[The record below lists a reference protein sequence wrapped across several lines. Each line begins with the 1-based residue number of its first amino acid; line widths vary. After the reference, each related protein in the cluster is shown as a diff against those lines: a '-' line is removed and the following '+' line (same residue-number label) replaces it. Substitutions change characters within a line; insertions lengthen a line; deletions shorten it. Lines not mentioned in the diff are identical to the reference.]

1 MDYKKYLPLRTTKQV
16 TGAYD
21 FLIGEGYREE
31 VDCIKRVGYNTNT
44 RRLMVVG
51 LIYDKNL
58 VSKFLDV
65 ILTQGDFNYRKDFI
79 DTYNRRYGKRPELH
93 ICF

>member
-1 MDYKKYLPLRTTKQV
+1 MDYTKYFPLRTTKQV

-21 FLIGEGYREE
+21 FLIGEEYREE
-31 VDCIKRVGYNTNT
+31 VDCIKSVGYNTYT

-58 VSKFLDV
+58 LSKFLSV
-65 ILTQGDFNYRKDFI
+65 IWRQGDFDYHKDSMN
-79 DTYNRRYGKRPELH
+79 TWHRRYRKRPELH
-93 ICF
+93 ICL